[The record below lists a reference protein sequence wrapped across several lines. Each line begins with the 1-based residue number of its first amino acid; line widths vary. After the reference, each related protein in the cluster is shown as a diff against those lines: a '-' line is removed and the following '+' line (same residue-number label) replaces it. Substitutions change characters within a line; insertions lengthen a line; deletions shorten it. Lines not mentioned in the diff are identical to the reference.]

1 MTTILWVILLTLAP
15 TLELR
20 ASIPYAILGGGWS
33 PWVAAPVGIALNCA
47 LAVPL
52 WFVVDAV
59 IGVLRKVAILDRL
72 YVWYSER
79 KLASMK
85 RLIDKYG
92 IFGIALF
99 VGVPLPGT
107 GVYSGC
113 VAARL
118 LELRF
123 RDYIV
128 GCCLGVAMAGI
139 LVTLAVTSGAEMFS
153 FLYKHS
159 AVPH

>member
-1 MTTILWVILLTLAP
+1 MTEALWVFLLTLAP

-20 ASIPYAILGGGWS
+20 ASIPYAVLGAGWS
-33 PWVAAPVGIALNCA
+33 PVLAAVVCIAINAL

-52 WFVVDAV
+52 WFIVDGV
-59 IGVLRKVAILDRL
+59 IDLLRRVPLLDRL
-72 YVWYSER
+72 YTWYSER

-123 RDYIV
+123 RDYLL
-128 GCCLGVAMAGI
+128 GTSLGVLMAGV
-139 LVTLAVTSGAEMFS
+139 LVTLAVASGAEAFT
-153 FLYKHS
+153 FFYKGAH
-159 AVPH
+159 